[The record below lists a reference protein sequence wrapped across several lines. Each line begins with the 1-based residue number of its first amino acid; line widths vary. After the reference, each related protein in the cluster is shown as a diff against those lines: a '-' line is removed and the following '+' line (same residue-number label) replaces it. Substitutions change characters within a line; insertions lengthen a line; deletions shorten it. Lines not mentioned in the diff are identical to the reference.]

1 VLPSEQPSTG
11 RLAASLSLASA
22 DSDDVSEPPRYAFA
36 CSEPDKDK
44 WARELEITRAELDEM
59 SPSDFGKAWDERNER
74 LRDGGVFEYVTEL
87 RDAHG
92 WKVIE
97 KMTPSE
103 LISAVA
109 DLGLTP
115 SVGAQSSPMARR
127 RTRDLLAGD

>member
-44 WARELEITRAELDEM
+44 WARELEITRPELDEM
-59 SPSDFGKAWDERNER
+59 SHRTSGRHGMSGTSASET
-74 LRDGGVFEYVTEL
+74 GGVFEYVTEL

>member
-1 VLPSEQPSTG
+1 
-11 RLAASLSLASA
+11 
-22 DSDDVSEPPRYAFA
+22 
-36 CSEPDKDK
+36 
-44 WARELEITRAELDEM
+44 M

-87 RDAHG
+87 ADAHG

-115 SVGAQSSPMARR
+115 SVGYPK
-127 RTRDLLAGD
+127 LADGQK